1 MKILQAKYKSGLHF
15 LKDLVKDPEQGR
27 MINYSTKIPLEEGD
41 NVILEVLFPALPN
54 RVLLRGGVVSLKEA
68 TEGEPATAAIT
79 VAQEDQG
86 ALAFLIKMAS
96 AAQKAEAVT
105 ARKHDRIPLEIPVDW
120 SAQGSGDLIISSTD
134 DVGGGGVQIRTLSP
148 PPVDTELTLAFV
160 LDPATG
166 ERIDMRGKVV
176 WVRQD
181 QEFQG
186 MGVQF
191 VAAEAEGEEKKRF
204 REVLKKIM
212 ESGRV
217 GGT

>member
-15 LKDLVKDPEQGR
+15 LKDLVKDPDHGR
-27 MINYSTKIPLEEGD
+27 LINYSTKIPLEEGD

-54 RVLLRGGVVSLKEA
+54 RVLLRGSVASLKDA
-68 TEGEPATAAIT
+68 TEGEPATAAVT
-79 VAQEDQG
+79 VAPEDQG

-96 AAQKAEAVT
+96 AAQEAEAVT

-148 PPVDTELTLAFV
+148 PPVGTELTLAFV